1 MIRINLLSEGRRPV
15 VARKSRQKLSF
26 GDQDPSVFMLT
37 GGVLLGLLVIGTQ
50 WFLLSSKIDDLDGR
64 IRQKKR
70 EVNDLKDI
78 LQKVED
84 FKKAQAELERKIQ
97 VITDLRTAQQGPVHI
112 MSEVSNALPDLVWLS
127 SMNVRGRNVAING
140 NAFNTNA
147 VATFIEQL
155 NEVEDFKEPDT
166 RNINQA
172 RGGETY
178 SFQISF
184 NFEPRKLEVVE
195 SVDAVEEEEGDV

>member
-15 VARKSRQKLSF
+15 VARKSKPKLSF
-26 GDQDPSVFMLT
+26 GDQDPSIFMLT
-37 GGVLLGLLVIGTQ
+37 GGLLLGLLVVAVQ
-50 WFLLSSKIDDLDGR
+50 WFLISSEISDLDGR
-64 IRQKKR
+64 IRVKKR
-70 EVNDLKDI
+70 EVADLKPI
-78 LQKVED
+78 LKEVQD
-84 FKKAQAELERKIQ
+84 FKDAQAELERKIQ

-112 MSEVSNALPDLVWLS
+112 MSEVSTSLPDLVWLS
-127 SMNVRGRNVAING
+127 SMNVRGRGVAIKG

-147 VATFIEQL
+147 VATFIENL
-155 NEVEDFKEPDT
+155 NNVEDFKEPDT

-184 NFEPRKLEVVE
+184 NFDPKRQEVL
-195 SVDAVEEEEGDV
+195 VEEEEGDV